1 MSFSDWIGIWSL
13 IVGVV
18 GAVVG
23 IIGCL
28 NLSKANKIAAKCIT
42 NSKITQAETLIVN
55 NGVYTYAVIKIAKE
69 TTQEELKN
77 IVDTPSQVGTFR
89 KPCLPRTLFLMRH

>member
-28 NLSKANKIAAKCIT
+28 NLSKANNIAAKCIR
-42 NSKITQAETLIVN
+42 SVYKELHADRET
-55 NGVYTYAVIKIAKE
+55 G
-69 TTQEELKN
+69 
-77 IVDTPSQVGTFR
+77 
-89 KPCLPRTLFLMRH
+89 C

>member
-28 NLSKANKIAAKCIT
+28 NLSKANKIAAQCNT
-42 NSKITQAETLIVN
+42 NSKITLEETLNSRGAHLYSGQFSCN
-55 NGVYTYAVIKIAKE
+55 NVGFE
-69 TTQEELKN
+69 G
-77 IVDTPSQVGTFR
+77 TPKTS
-89 KPCLPRTLFLMRH
+89 

>member
-28 NLSKANKIAAKCIT
+28 NLSKANKIAAKCQT
-42 NSKITQAETLIVN
+42 K
-55 NGVYTYAVIKIAKE
+55 
-69 TTQEELKN
+69 
-77 IVDTPSQVGTFR
+77 SQSNF
-89 KPCLPRTLFLMRH
+89 

>member
-28 NLSKANKIAAKCIT
+28 NLSKANKIAAKY
-42 NSKITQAETLIVN
+42 SLQ
-55 NGVYTYAVIKIAKE
+55 G
-69 TTQEELKN
+69 TTQGRYLTGG
-77 IVDTPSQVGTFR
+77 IPLVRFS
-89 KPCLPRTLFLMRH
+89 M

>member
-55 NGVYTYAVIKIAKE
+55 NGVDTYAVIKIARE

-77 IVDTPSQVGTFR
+77 IVDNLAATTLDLKELQKQVDEIG
-89 KPCLPRTLFLMRH
+89 

>member
-28 NLSKANKIAAKCIT
+28 NLSKANKIAAKCVK
-42 NSKITQAETLIVN
+42 NHK
-55 NGVYTYAVIKIAKE
+55 VIF
-69 TTQEELKN
+69 
-77 IVDTPSQVGTFR
+77 DY
-89 KPCLPRTLFLMRH
+89 LFKSSYMPV

>member
-28 NLSKANKIAAKCIT
+28 NLSKANKIAAKCIRSVYKELHT
-42 NSKITQAETLIVN
+42 NHGTGLL
-55 NGVYTYAVIKIAKE
+55 
-69 TTQEELKN
+69 TTNK
-77 IVDTPSQVGTFR
+77 G
-89 KPCLPRTLFLMRH
+89 

>member
-28 NLSKANKIAAKCIT
+28 QRCTK
-42 NSKITQAETLIVN
+42 
-55 NGVYTYAVIKIAKE
+55 
-69 TTQEELKN
+69 
-77 IVDTPSQVGTFR
+77 GT
-89 KPCLPRTLFLMRH
+89 

>member
-42 NSKITQAETLIVN
+42 NSK
-55 NGVYTYAVIKIAKE
+55 
-69 TTQEELKN
+69 
-77 IVDTPSQVGTFR
+77 
-89 KPCLPRTLFLMRH
+89 LFFTKA

>member
-42 NSKITQAETLIVN
+42 ASLNKSFTSTHCENSSSNSFSWLLIFSLFFE
-55 NGVYTYAVIKIAKE
+55 ISSDCLIA
-69 TTQEELKN
+69 
-77 IVDTPSQVGTFR
+77 
-89 KPCLPRTLFLMRH
+89 

>member
-23 IIGCL
+23 IIGFL
-28 NLSKANKIAAKCIT
+28 K
-42 NSKITQAETLIVN
+42 LIKLLQSVLQ
-55 NGVYTYAVIKIAKE
+55 IAK
-69 TTQEELKN
+69 
-77 IVDTPSQVGTFR
+77 
-89 KPCLPRTLFLMRH
+89 

>member
-23 IIGCL
+23 IIRRF
-28 NLSKANKIAAKCIT
+28 NFFKANKS
-42 NSKITQAETLIVN
+42 NYQ
-55 NGVYTYAVIKIAKE
+55 IAK
-69 TTQEELKN
+69 
-77 IVDTPSQVGTFR
+77 
-89 KPCLPRTLFLMRH
+89 

>member
-1 MSFSDWIGIWSL
+1 MSFSDWIGILSL

-28 NLSKANKIAAKCIT
+28 NLSKANKIA
-42 NSKITQAETLIVN
+42 
-55 NGVYTYAVIKIAKE
+55 VYYK
-69 TTQEELKN
+69 
-77 IVDTPSQVGTFR
+77 
-89 KPCLPRTLFLMRH
+89 